1 MFNRNQTTK
10 TNKTERFEV
19 TVLIH
24 LDAAYNL
31 ARWLMS
37 NEADARDVVQ
47 IASLRALT
55 YLDSL
60 RGDDA
65 KSWFLGIVR
74 NCCMTAL
81 NERSARIADMDMDAV
96 VEGSDELA
104 MLGSSSAIP
113 EQEMMRRDN
122 RAHVNQAL
130 QQLPV
135 GHREVLILREMEEM
149 AYDEIAAVMDVPI
162 GTVMSRLSRARLL
175 FKQAF
180 LGLNQGVAP

>member
-1 MFNRNQTTK
+1 M
-10 TNKTERFEV
+10 
-19 TVLIH
+19 H
-24 LDAAYNL
+24 LNAAYNL
-31 ARWLMS
+31 ARWLMGD
-37 NEADARDVVQ
+37 EADARDVVQ

-65 KSWFLGIVR
+65 KAWFLGIVR

-81 NERSARIADMDMDAV
+81 SERSGRIADLDMEAV
-96 VEGSDELA
+96 VQGNDELET
-104 MLGSSSAIP
+104 LGSSGVIP
-113 EQEMMRRDN
+113 GFDPEHEMMRRDN

-130 QQLPV
+130 QRLPV

-162 GTVMSRLSRARLL
+162 GTVMSRLSRARFL

-180 LGLNQGVAP
+180 LDLNAGGAA

>member
-1 MFNRNQTTK
+1 
-10 TNKTERFEV
+10 
-19 TVLIH
+19 
-24 LDAAYNL
+24 
-31 ARWLMS
+31 MS
-37 NEADARDVVQ
+37 DEADARDVVQ

-60 RGDDA
+60 RGEDA
-65 KSWFLGIVR
+65 KAAKAWFLGIVR

-81 NERSARIADMDMDAV
+81 SERSGRIADMDVDAV
-96 VEGSDELA
+96 VLGNEELET
-104 MLGSSSAIP
+104 LGSSGPIP
-113 EQEMMRRDN
+113 EHEMMRRDN
-122 RAHVNQAL
+122 RTHVNQAL

-162 GTVMSRLSRARLL
+162 GTVMSRLSRARFL

>member
-1 MFNRNQTTK
+1 
-10 TNKTERFEV
+10 V
-19 TVLIH
+19 H

-37 NEADARDVVQ
+37 DEAEARDVVQ
-47 IASLRALT
+47 IAALRALT

-65 KSWFLGIVR
+65 KAWFLGIVR

-81 NERSARIADMDMDAV
+81 SERSGRIADMDVDAV
-96 VEGSDELA
+96 VLGNEELET
-104 MLGSSSAIP
+104 LGSSGPIP
-113 EQEMMRRDN
+113 EQEMMRSDN

-130 QQLPV
+130 QLLPV

-162 GTVMSRLSRARLL
+162 GTVMSRLSRARFL

-180 LGLNQGVAP
+180 LGLNQGAAP

>member
-1 MFNRNQTTK
+1 M
-10 TNKTERFEV
+10 V
-19 TVLIH
+19 H
-24 LDAAYNL
+24 LNAAYNL

-37 NEADARDVVQ
+37 DEADARDVVQ

-65 KSWFLGIVR
+65 KAWFLGIVR

-81 NERSARIADMDMDAV
+81 SERSGRIADMDVDAV
-96 VEGSDELA
+96 VLGNEELET
-104 MLGSSSAIP
+104 LGSSGAIP
-113 EQEMMRRDN
+113 GLDPENEMMRRDN

-149 AYDEIAAVMDVPI
+149 SYDEIAAVMDVPI
-162 GTVMSRLSRARLL
+162 GTVMSRLSRARFL

-180 LGLNQGVAP
+180 LGLNQGKHHE